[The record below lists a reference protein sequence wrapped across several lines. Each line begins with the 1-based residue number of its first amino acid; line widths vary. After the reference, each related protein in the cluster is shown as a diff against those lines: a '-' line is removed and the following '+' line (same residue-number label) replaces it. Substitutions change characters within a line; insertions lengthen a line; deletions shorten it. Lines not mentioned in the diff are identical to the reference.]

1 MTLENFRLPAGRIVG
16 GNPTAFEQAND
27 YYTHQ
32 PKMDK
37 NGQPLK
43 EHRIDLAINKADFMQ
58 YVWPYVLQ
66 EVAKVYPQYANTNPE
81 QLDMTRFA
89 WKIVNGDSAACPQGS
104 NVPYNTRDGY
114 AGCYIIKI
122 RTSAFLPG
130 TFKFENGAYR
140 KIEEGEIKT
149 GDYIVA
155 NVNLT
160 VHKEKDGGIYWNP
173 NGYELVGYGQA
184 IKGSS
189 GGDPMKLFGGQA
201 PTLPAGASATPI
213 SSAPAGA
220 QMPMTQQNFQNPS
233 SVPAVG
239 VTQANGMANVATA
252 VPQMNNGGVNTVTP
266 VNMPAPAYDFVAN
279 AGMPA
284 AAPAFTQPVASAAGQ
299 QQSVPQMAATTAP
312 FATTFPTR

>member
-32 PKMDK
+32 PKLDK

-66 EVAKVYPQYANTNPE
+66 EVAKVYPQYGNTNPE
-81 QLDMTRFA
+81 QLDMTKFA
-89 WKIVNGDSAACPQGS
+89 WKIVNGDSTACPQGS

-122 RTSAFLPG
+122 RTNAFLPG

-220 QMPMTQQNFQNPS
+220 QMPMTQQA
-233 SVPAVG
+233 PAM
-239 VTQANGMANVATA
+239 QAPMAQPVAQAMPAPAT
-252 VPQMNNGGVNTVTP
+252 
-266 VNMPAPAYDFVAN
+266 MPAPAYDFVAN

-284 AAPAFTQPVASAAGQ
+284 AAPMPQAAPMQGFTNAS
-299 QQSVPQMAATTAP
+299 PAATLPNSSTAMGATATP
-312 FATTFPTR
+312 FAATNFINR

>member
-16 GNPTAFEQAND
+16 GHPTAFEQAMD
-27 YYTHQ
+27 YYTKQ
-32 PKMDK
+32 PKLDK

-66 EVAKVYPQYANTNPE
+66 EVAKVYPQYGNTNPE

-89 WKIVNGDSAACPQGS
+89 WKIVNGDSTACPQGS

-114 AGCYIIKI
+114 AGCYVIKI
-122 RTSAFLPG
+122 RTNAFLPG
-130 TFKFENGAYR
+130 TFKYENGAYR

-184 IKGSS
+184 IKGSANS
-189 GGDPMKLFGGQA
+189 DPMKLFGGQA

-220 QMPMTQQNFQNPS
+220 QMPMTA
-233 SVPAVG
+233 PAM
-239 VTQANGMANVATA
+239 QAPTAQPVAQA
-252 VPQMNNGGVNTVTP
+252 
-266 VNMPAPAYDFVAN
+266 MPAPATSMPTPAYDFVAN
-279 AGMPA
+279 AGMP
-284 AAPAFTQPVASAAGQ
+284 FTQPVAPAVAQ
-299 QQSVPQMAATTAP
+299 QQSAPQMAATTAP

>member
-16 GNPTAFEQAND
+16 GHPTAFEQAMD
-27 YYTHQ
+27 YYTKQ
-32 PKMDK
+32 PKLDK

-66 EVAKVYPQYANTNPE
+66 EVAKVYPQYGNTNPE
-81 QLDMTRFA
+81 QLDMTKFA

-122 RTSAFLPG
+122 RTSAFAPG
-130 TFKFENGAYR
+130 IFKFENGAYR
-140 KIEEGEIKT
+140 KIEEGEIKV
-149 GDYIVA
+149 GDYVVA

-184 IKGSS
+184 IRGSA

-201 PTLPAGASATPI
+201 PILPAGASATPI

-220 QMPMTQQNFQNPS
+220 QMPMAQQAPMAQP
-233 SVPAVG
+233 VAQAMPA
-239 VTQANGMANVATA
+239 QA
-252 VPQMNNGGVNTVTP
+252 
-266 VNMPAPAYDFVAN
+266 MPAPAYDFVAN

-284 AAPAFTQPVASAAGQ
+284 AAPMPQAQPTATNWNMPTQPTATFTQPVAPVAAQ
-299 QQSVPQMAATTAP
+299 QQSAPQMAATTAP
-312 FATTFPTR
+312 GVTSYLIER

>member
-32 PKMDK
+32 PKLDK

-66 EVAKVYPQYANTNPE
+66 EVAKVYPQYGNTNPE

-114 AGCYIIKI
+114 AGCYVIKI
-122 RTSAFLPG
+122 RTNAFLPG

-220 QMPMTQQNFQNPS
+220 QMPMTQQA
-233 SVPAVG
+233 PAM
-239 VTQANGMANVATA
+239 QAPMAQPAQA
-252 VPQMNNGGVNTVTP
+252 
-266 VNMPAPAYDFVAN
+266 MPAPATMPSPAYDFVAN

-284 AAPAFTQPVASAAGQ
+284 AAPMPQAAPAFTQPVASAAAQ
-299 QQSVPQMAATTAP
+299 QQSAPQMAATTAP

>member
-27 YYTHQ
+27 YYTRQ
-32 PKMDK
+32 PKLDK

-66 EVAKVYPQYANTNPE
+66 EVAKVYPQYGNTNPE
-81 QLDMTRFA
+81 QLDMTKFA

-149 GDYIVA
+149 GDYVVA

-220 QMPMTQQNFQNPS
+220 QMPMTQAM
-233 SVPAVG
+233 PAPAM
-239 VTQANGMANVATA
+239 QAPMAQPVAQAMPAPAT
-252 VPQMNNGGVNTVTP
+252 
-266 VNMPAPAYDFVAN
+266 MPAPAYDFVAN

-284 AAPAFTQPVASAAGQ
+284 AAPMPQAAPVQGFTNAS
-299 QQSVPQMAATTAP
+299 PAATLPNSSTAMGATATP
-312 FATTFPTR
+312 FAATNFINR

>member
-32 PKMDK
+32 PKLDK

-66 EVAKVYPQYANTNPE
+66 EVAKVYPQFGNTNPE

-114 AGCYIIKI
+114 AGCYVIKI
-122 RTSAFLPG
+122 RTNAFLPG

-220 QMPMTQQNFQNPS
+220 QMPMTQQA
-233 SVPAVG
+233 PAM
-239 VTQANGMANVATA
+239 QAPMAQPVAQAMPAPAT
-252 VPQMNNGGVNTVTP
+252 
-266 VNMPAPAYDFVAN
+266 MPAPAYDFVAN
-279 AGMPA
+279 AGMPT
-284 AAPAFTQPVASAAGQ
+284 AAPMPQAAPMQGFTNAS
-299 QQSVPQMAATTAP
+299 PAATLPNSSTAMGATATP
-312 FATTFPTR
+312 FAATNFINR